1 MTWLLTCDA
10 HRKAIAEIEQTKS
23 DRATVIVAT
32 SVVEKDLV
40 RAIEIRMVPDER
52 ETNMLFKHSGPLGA
66 FEAKVHLAYLMG
78 MIDGS
83 LRDDLTRIA
92 DIRNRFAHQVEPL
105 RFNSHAVHA
114 LCDALTIVDAPG
126 YPEIPDASLSEE
138 LRRPARLTA
147 DATPR
152 ARFVQAIKLC
162 LIALW
167 RIDHSSG
174 TGTWEDGTWMPDAEG
189 DALN

>member
-40 RAIEIRMVPDER
+40 RAISLRLVDDER
-52 ETNMLFKHSGPLGA
+52 ETNMLLKHSGPLGP
-66 FEAKVHLAYLMG
+66 FEAKAHLAYLMG
-78 MIDGS
+78 LIDAP
-83 LRDDLTRIA
+83 LRDDLTLVA

-105 RFNSHAVHA
+105 HFNSHAIHA
-114 LCDALTIVDAPG
+114 LCDKIAIVDAPL
-126 YPEIPDASLSEE
+126 YPEIPDGGLPAEH
-138 LRRPARLTA
+138 RRPATLPS

-152 ARFVQAIKLC
+152 DRFIQAVKLF
-162 LIALW
+162 LIAFW
-167 RIDHSSG
+167 RGNHTESAGD
-174 TGTWEDGTWMPDAEG
+174 WQDGTWTPREG
-189 DALN
+189 

>member
-40 RAIEIRMVPDER
+40 KAIEIRMVPDAR
-52 ETNMLFKHSGPLGA
+52 ETSMLFKHSGPLGP

-78 MIDGS
+78 MIDGP
-83 LRDDLTRIA
+83 LRDDLTRIG

-105 RFNSHAVHA
+105 RFNSHAIHA
-114 LCDALTIVDAPG
+114 LCDALAIVDAPA
-126 YPEIPDASLSEE
+126 YPEIPDAGLPAER
-138 LRRPARLTA
+138 RRPARLPA

-152 ARFVQAIKLC
+152 ARFIQATKLF

-167 RIDHSSG
+167 RIDHSSNS
-174 TGTWEDGTWMPDAEG
+174 GTWQDGAWMPDAEG
-189 DALN
+189 NR

>member
-23 DRATVIVAT
+23 DRATAIVAT
-32 SVVEKDLV
+32 SVVEKDLT
-40 RAIEIRMVPDER
+40 RAIERRMVPDER
-52 ETNMLFKHSGPLGA
+52 ETSMLFKHSGPLGA

-83 LRDDLTRIA
+83 LREDLTRIA

-105 RFNSHAVHA
+105 RFNSHAIHA
-114 LCDALTIVDAPG
+114 LCDALAIVDAPSF
-126 YPEIPDASLSEE
+126 PEIPDPTLAAAH
-138 LRRPARLTA
+138 RHPARLPLGA
-147 DATPR
+147 EPR
-152 ARFVQAIKLC
+152 DRFLLAVKLF

-167 RIDHSSG
+167 RIDHGDSSG
-174 TGTWEDGTWMPDAEG
+174 HWENGTWSPA
-189 DALN
+189 N